1 MRQRN
6 SEWFINPSPL
16 LIKKINRKIL
26 WVFHYLDSIESNVNM
41 LFCTGDVENVNEAI
55 NIYEKYENKIPL
67 EWSLCVS
74 PDMMSELSKLIEKKI

>member
-1 MRQRN
+1 
-6 SEWFINPSPL
+6 
-16 LIKKINRKIL
+16 
-26 WVFHYLDSIESNVNM
+26 M